1 MNAEIRLFQNRP
13 DMSKTKGRIGSIP
26 HSVMHK
32 GYVSTFGNGFAPVK
46 FFNAIPLPFFSAAL
60 NSAP

>member
-1 MNAEIRLFQNRP
+1 ML
-13 DMSKTKGRIGSIP
+13 KG
-26 HSVMHK
+26 SV
-32 GYVSTFGNGFAPVK
+32 SAFGNGFAPVK